1 MSKQE
6 FLAQLKDGLSGLP
19 QSDIEERVA
28 FYEEM
33 IADRI
38 EEGLSE
44 EQAVSEI
51 GSVEQV
57 IAQIVED
64 TPFTRIVKERVRPK
78 RKLQIWEIVL
88 LILGSPVWAALLIAA
103 FAVML
108 SIYIVIWSVII
119 SLWAVDLSLFISALA
134 CIVAIFFI
142 PASGSGAAVL
152 ALISASLVLVGL
164 SIFVFFGCKAATKG
178 AVILTKKVA
187 LGIKNLFIGK
197 ERAR

>member
-33 IADRI
+33 IDDRI

-78 RKLQIWEIVL
+78 RKLQTWEIVL

-142 PASGSGAAVL
+142 PASGSGASVL